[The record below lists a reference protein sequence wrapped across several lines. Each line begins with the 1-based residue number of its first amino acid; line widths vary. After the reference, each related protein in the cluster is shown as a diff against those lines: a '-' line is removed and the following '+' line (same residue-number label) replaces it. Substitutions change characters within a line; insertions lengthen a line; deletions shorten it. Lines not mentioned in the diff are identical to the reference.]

1 VSLREESDEV
11 TCVRSALP
19 CVRAGARSRCKPT
32 QRQLEKS
39 LRERTTCVYLP
50 GHGPQIRFRIPT
62 TKCSLDVV
70 EPREKNEQSFA
81 VSWKASLQVAR
92 LCEAQAIISPRLH
105 RDGPPGY
112 SVGR

>member
-1 VSLREESDEV
+1 MRSL
-11 TCVRSALP
+11 SAAV
-19 CVRAGARSRCKPT
+19 CEGGRALEFRKPT

-62 TKCSLDVV
+62 TKCSLDGA